1 MLRTPDL
8 YSRELV
14 WGPDYSPYLLNRTPF
29 FGGKKPLKIK
39 LLMVFRSGVFIKKNM
54 IFHVFALLP
63 PTLVVCPRV
72 NFCAHLSS
80 RLAQLFSRCLSEL
93 LGMWA
98 LSTSRERPIMK
109 ANEIRLR
116 NCAHTYAREFY
127 SCNVIGRPR
136 CLSTALN
143 RFVPR
148 SQLSFSSFFHQNRND
163 FLSPTNLYEV
173 NGRELEWVWKEIPK
187 SLLAL

>member
-1 MLRTPDL
+1 
-8 YSRELV
+8 
-14 WGPDYSPYLLNRTPF
+14 
-29 FGGKKPLKIK
+29 
-39 LLMVFRSGVFIKKNM
+39 M

-72 NFCAHLSS
+72 NFFAHLSS

-98 LSTSRERPIMK
+98 LSTSWERPIMN
-109 ANEIRLR
+109 ANKIRER
-116 NCAHTYAREFY
+116 NWAHNYRRELY
-127 SCNVIGRPR
+127 SSNVIGRPR

-148 SQLSFSSFFHQNRND
+148 SQLSFSSFFMKIATIFWVQKIYMKFMAVSSSESKKNHKITAGPVVILRSKND
-163 FLSPTNLYEV
+163 Q
-173 NGRELEWVWKEIPK
+173 KK
-187 SLLAL
+187 H

>member
-1 MLRTPDL
+1 
-8 YSRELV
+8 
-14 WGPDYSPYLLNRTPF
+14 
-29 FGGKKPLKIK
+29 
-39 LLMVFRSGVFIKKNM
+39 M
-54 IFHVFALLP
+54 IFHFFALLP

-72 NFCAHLSS
+72 NFFAHLSS

-98 LSTSRERPIMK
+98 LSTSWERPIMK
-109 ANEIRLR
+109 ANKIRENR
-116 NCAHTYAREFY
+116 WAHNYERELY

-148 SQLSFSSFFHQNRND
+148 SQLSFSSFFHENRND
-163 FLSPTNLYEV
+163 FLSKKIIWSQWPWARVSLKRN
-173 NGRELEWVWKEIPK
+173 PK
-187 SLLAL
+187 ITAGPVVLLRSKNDQKKH

>member
-1 MLRTPDL
+1 
-8 YSRELV
+8 
-14 WGPDYSPYLLNRTPF
+14 
-29 FGGKKPLKIK
+29 
-39 LLMVFRSGVFIKKNM
+39 M

-63 PTLVVCPRV
+63 PTLLVCPRV
-72 NFCAHLSS
+72 NFFARLSS

-98 LSTSRERPIMK
+98 LSTSWERPIMN
-109 ANEIRLR
+109 ANKIRER
-116 NCAHTYAREFY
+116 NWAHNYKRELY

-148 SQLSFSSFFHQNRND
+148 SQLSFSSFFHENRND
-163 FLSPTNLYEV
+163 FLSPKNLYEV
-173 NGRELEWVWKEIPK
+173 YGRELDWVWTMPLKITAGPVVILRSK
-187 SLLAL
+187 NDQKKH